1 MPIPMQ
7 IVKVIKNCTDKCNK
21 CLPLTVGWCGA
32 FNFKTPRHKN
42 KLVFRRK
49 VKWSINKTLHFYQN
63 RCLFKRISRFHKKE
77 EKG

>member
-32 FNFKTPRHKN
+32 FISKRPDTKKN
-42 KLVFRRK
+42 LL
-49 VKWSINKTLHFYQN
+49 S
-63 RCLFKRISRFHKKE
+63 E
-77 EKG
+77 ER